1 MSQYIIDILKIENKS
16 WIEDFYYTND
26 DKKQFNYF
34 LHCTD
39 DKIIWIIFGIF
50 CRVKYQVEKSTIQL
64 YEVTLLHKPI

>member
-26 DKKQFNYF
+26 KSSLIIFY
-34 LHCTD
+34 TD
-39 DKIIWIIFGIF
+39 DKIIWIVLWYILSS
-50 CRVKYQVEKSTIQL
+50 VEKSTIQL